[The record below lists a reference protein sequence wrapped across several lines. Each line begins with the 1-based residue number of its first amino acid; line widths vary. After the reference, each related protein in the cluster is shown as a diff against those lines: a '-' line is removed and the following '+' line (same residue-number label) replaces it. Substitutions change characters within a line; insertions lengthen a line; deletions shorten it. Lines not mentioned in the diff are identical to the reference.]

1 MRKICHSL
9 LFKTFKTISELK
21 RFLMRQLSSS
31 KLKMI
36 LNSSEGFSIIG
47 VLTASTI
54 GFVVLIGIVE
64 SMGNIS
70 QSVRKGNQSLSIL
83 ELRKDIMRIAM
94 QNTGH
99 TSDASSCE
107 NTLKG
112 VKTNGHSADKDSNI
126 HTYTFPESAFFKKA
140 GPSPGPDS
148 PYKVYKDDT
157 DASDIYFGSLVIQE
171 MRFEKDTSDPPPAT
185 NVIAT
190 TGRLRISFLDKNRS
204 YIQFEDLTPLIV
216 EDIRYDTDNETILSC
231 NFKLDARTVVE
242 CYQVKQNGTTLVG
255 CASTQAIPNVQTTAY
270 GYNIAG
276 SSSSGAYNSF
286 FGYQTAK
293 NNTSGA
299 NNSYF
304 GHSAGK
310 MIESGSNNSFFGYQA
325 GFGFQTSTGT
335 ITATAEKNTFIGS
348 SAGYKNITGNESVFI
363 GYQAGYESTGDNN
376 TFVGASAGY
385 NSATG
390 NNNTFIGKSAGY
402 NNTSNGN
409 SFFGYNAG
417 YTNTSGAL
425 NTFVGA
431 FSGYNNTTASSNSF
445 FGYNAGY
452 NNKTGSHNIFL
463 GNEAGF
469 NNETGNNNLFIG
481 YKAGKA
487 NKESDRNIFLG
498 SYAGSNNLLGRDN
511 IFLGYIAG
519 SKNTSGKYNISI
531 GPYSNTYNE
540 TGSHNTF
547 VGYGSG
553 SKGKNDSRNT
563 MIGQATGVS
572 TRGNKNTY
580 LGFQAG
586 HWIGGL
592 KTGPA
597 NTRSNNNIMIGFE
610 TSFGNYPHG
619 GCPDPCP
626 NSGIGSDNIF
636 IGHRIKTKLHN
647 KEIRIGN
654 AIHEKVIIASRHPAG
669 KPNKLNH
676 LEIGDLVR
684 IEKDLT
690 SAANHTIKI
699 GDNAFTN
706 VEIGS
711 YNLKTMSDTVTNLS
725 ATVSTL
731 SSSKTLKKNIM
742 PWTNYEMALKDIVE
756 TPLSYYEYKD
766 SYPDHTRRGFIA
778 EDLPAHMQ
786 LPPTKGDNLVKPD
799 WATIWGSFWAGIKA
813 LAIKFDSLKSEMSEK
828 WAELAESMS
837 ELKTS
842 FSALKSE
849 MTQTTEDLKAENAEL
864 KKELTK
870 MKKEMAD
877 MKAMMKN
884 N

>member
-1 MRKICHSL
+1 
-9 LFKTFKTISELK
+9 
-21 RFLMRQLSSS
+21 MRQLFSS

-36 LNSSEGFSIIG
+36 LNSQEGFSIVG

-54 GFVVLIGIVE
+54 GFVVLMGIVE
-64 SMGNIS
+64 SMGHIS

-112 VKTNGHSADKDSNI
+112 VKTNGHSADTDSNI
-126 HTYTFPESAFFKKA
+126 HTYTFPESAFLKKA

-148 PYKVYKDDT
+148 PYKVYKKDGTGD
-157 DASDIYFGSLVIQE
+157 SDIYFGSLVIQE
-171 MRFEKDTSDPPPAT
+171 MRFEKDTPDPPPAT

-216 EDIRYDTDNETILSC
+216 EDIQYDTDNETILSC
-231 NFKLDARTVVE
+231 NFKLDARTVVD

-255 CASTQAIPNVQTTAY
+255 CSSTQAIPNVQTTAY

-325 GFGFQTSTGT
+325 GFGFQTGA

-348 SAGYKNITGNESVFI
+348 WAGYKNITGNESVFV
-363 GYQAGYESTGDNN
+363 GYQAGYESAGDNN

-402 NNTSNGN
+402 NNISNSN

-417 YTNTSGAL
+417 YTNTSGSL

-431 FSGYNNTTASSNSF
+431 YSGYNNTTAKFNNF

-452 NNKTGSHNIFL
+452 NNKTGSNNIFL

-469 NNETGNNNLFIG
+469 NNETGHDNLFIG
-481 YKAGKA
+481 YRAGKA
-487 NKESDRNIFLG
+487 NESNRNIFLG
-498 SYAGSNNLLGRDN
+498 SYAGSKNHLGSDN
-511 IFLGYIAG
+511 IFLGHISG
-519 SKNTSGKYNISI
+519 SRNISGQYNISI
-531 GPYSNTYNE
+531 GAYSNTHNE

-553 SKGKNDSRNT
+553 SRGKNDSYNT
-563 MIGQATGVS
+563 IIGRGAGIA
-572 TRGNKNTY
+572 TRGNNNTY
-580 LGFQAG
+580 LGHQAG

-597 NTRSNNNIMIGFE
+597 NKRSHNNIMIGFE

-619 GCPDPCP
+619 GCADPCP
-626 NSGIGSDNIF
+626 NNGIGSDNIF
-636 IGHRIKTKLHN
+636 IGHRIKTRFHD

-654 AIHEKVIIASRHPAG
+654 AIHEKVIIASRHPDG
-669 KPNKLNH
+669 TLNKLNL
-676 LEIGDLVR
+676 LEIGDLVS

-690 SAANHTIKI
+690 SATHTIKI
-699 GDNAFTN
+699 GDNAFTD

-711 YNLKTMSDTVTNLS
+711 YNLKTMSDTVTTLDN
-725 ATVSTL
+725 TVTTLGNTVTTLGNTVRAL

-742 PWTNYEMALKDIVE
+742 PWTDYEMALKDIVE

-766 SYPDHTRRGFIA
+766 SHPNHTRRGFIA

-786 LPPTKGDNLVKPD
+786 LPPEEGSALVKPD

-837 ELKTS
+837 DLKTS

-849 MTQTTEDLKAENAEL
+849 MTQTVSELKAENAEL
-864 KKELTK
+864 RKELTE